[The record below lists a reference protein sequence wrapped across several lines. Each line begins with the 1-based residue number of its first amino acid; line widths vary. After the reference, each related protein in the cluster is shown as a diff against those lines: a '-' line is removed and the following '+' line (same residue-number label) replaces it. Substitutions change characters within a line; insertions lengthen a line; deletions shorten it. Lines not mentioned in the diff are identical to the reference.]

1 MQYIYFLL
9 RIVGIK
15 RFLGGV
21 EWNVFFFLYAD
32 DIFQP
37 TDSGEGIYSKGVCV
51 GDLQ

>member
-1 MQYIYFLL
+1 MQYIYFVTNCWDQEIF
-9 RIVGIK
+9 RWCGMECI
-15 RFLGGV
+15 FL
-21 EWNVFFFLYAD
+21 FYAD